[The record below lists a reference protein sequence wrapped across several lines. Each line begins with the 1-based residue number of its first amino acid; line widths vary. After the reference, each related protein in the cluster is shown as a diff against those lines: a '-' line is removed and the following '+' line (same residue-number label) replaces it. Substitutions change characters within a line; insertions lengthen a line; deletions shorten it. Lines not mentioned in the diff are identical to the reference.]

1 MCEYCKT
8 PGKTLDVIE
17 TDNRIFVN
25 LTGAYIQIFDEEYPG
40 FVHNIPIRFC
50 PMCGRKFREG
60 AADSGNSVEI
70 SGSETTDRRL
80 DHSEYAGT

>member
-1 MCEYCKT
+1 MCEYCKI

-17 TDNRIFVN
+17 TEERIFVN
-25 LTGAYIQIFDEEYPG
+25 LAGAYIQIFDEEYPG
-40 FVHNIPIRFC
+40 FIHNIPIRFC
-50 PMCGRKFREG
+50 PMCARELREG

-70 SGSETTDRRL
+70 SGSETTNRGL

>member
-1 MCEYCKT
+1 MCEYCKM

-17 TDNRIFVN
+17 TEDRIFVN

-40 FVHNIPIRFC
+40 FAHNIPIRFC
-50 PMCGRKFREG
+50 PMCGREFREG

-70 SGSETTDRRL
+70 SGSETADRRL